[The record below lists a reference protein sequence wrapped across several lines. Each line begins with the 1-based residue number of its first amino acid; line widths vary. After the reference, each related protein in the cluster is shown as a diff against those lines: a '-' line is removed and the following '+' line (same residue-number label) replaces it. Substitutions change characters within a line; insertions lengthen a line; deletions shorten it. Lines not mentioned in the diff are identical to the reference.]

1 MQVQY
6 WWYNKIIS
14 PSPFGQTQWQLQA
27 LAGLSKNYRLYV
39 YLFFKKCI
47 MAGLHQ
53 KIELLKS
60 LNRYLPF
67 AEIKLFCYGYKA
79 NILRKSIVVALAFH
93 PGHP

>member
-1 MQVQY
+1 
-6 WWYNKIIS
+6 
-14 PSPFGQTQWQLQA
+14 
-27 LAGLSKNYRLYV
+27 
-39 YLFFKKCI
+39 

-93 PGHP
+93 PANP